1 MQNTQPLICIGMPVY
16 NEENVLRQRLKL
28 ITNQSFSDIEIIISD
43 NGSTDKTQEICE
55 ELSKK
60 DKRINYIRHEVNNG
74 GFWNFSF
81 VLRQAKTKYFV
92 WASGDDIWSKE
103 FLEKNIEILEKNE
116 KIVGSIG
123 EVSIFNR
130 IKNSSTNKI
139 EIKVLRN
146 TKKFQYA
153 HPVSG
158 DKHEKIKFL
167 LNYAMSAPVYAVY
180 RTNKLQK
187 AVNLEETMWMGDLAI
202 LVNVI
207 KEGDFEV
214 IESAFLHKH
223 QTERSTS
230 VIEYMKKGK
239 FSLIQ
244 ILFLNVPFTFW
255 CLKNLGLKICLKNLG
270 YFIKLNIE
278 GEYTIIA
285 EIIRMCKRIIYRQKK
300 YW

>member
-1 MQNTQPLICIGMPVY
+1 MQNTKPLICIGMPVY
-16 NEENVLRQRLKL
+16 NEENVLRQRLEL
-28 ITNQSFSDIEIIISD
+28 ITNQSFSDFEIIISD

-103 FLEKNIEILEKNE
+103 FLEKNIQVLEKNE
-116 KIVGSIG
+116 KTVGSIG
-123 EVSIFNR
+123 EVSIFNK
-130 IKNSSTNKI
+130 IEDPLTHEI

-146 TKKFQYA
+146 TKKFQYV
-153 HPVSG
+153 HPVFG
-158 DKHEKIKFL
+158 DKNEKIKFI
-167 LNYAMSAPVYAVY
+167 LNYSMSSLVYAVY

-187 AVNLEETMWMGDLAI
+187 AVNIEENMWMGDLAI

-214 IESAFLHKH
+214 IESAFLHKY

-239 FSLIQ
+239 FSLVQ

-255 CLKNLGLKICLKNLG
+255 CLKNLGLKIFLKNFA
-270 YFIKLNIE
+270 YFVKLNIE
-278 GEYTIIA
+278 GGFTIIA
-285 EIIRMCKRIIYRQKK
+285 EPIRMCKRIAYGQKK

>member
-1 MQNTQPLICIGMPVY
+1 MDNVKPLICIGMPVY
-16 NEENVLRQRLKL
+16 NEENFLKQRLES
-28 ITNQSFSDIEIIISD
+28 ICNQSFSNFQIIISD
-43 NGSTDKTQEICE
+43 NGSEDKTQKICE
-55 ELSKK
+55 ELCKK
-60 DKRINYIRHEVNNG
+60 DKRIKYIHHEKNKG

-103 FLEKNIEILEKNE
+103 FLEKNIEVLEKNE

-130 IKNSSTNKI
+130 IKNPLTNKI

-158 DKHEKIKFL
+158 HEHEKIKFL
-167 LNYAMSAPVYAVY
+167 LNYAMSASVYAVY

-187 AVNLEETMWMGDLAI
+187 AVNSEETMWMGDLAI

-214 IESAFLHKH
+214 TESAFLHKH

-255 CLKNLGLKICLKNLG
+255 CLKNLGLKIYLKNLG

-285 EIIRMCKRIIYRQKK
+285 EVIRMCKRIICGQKK